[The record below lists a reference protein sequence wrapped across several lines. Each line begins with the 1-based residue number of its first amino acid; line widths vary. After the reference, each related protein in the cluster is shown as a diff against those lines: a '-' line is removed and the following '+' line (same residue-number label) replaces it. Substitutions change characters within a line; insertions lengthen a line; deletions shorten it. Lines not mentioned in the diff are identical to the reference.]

1 MTQRLSI
8 RGHDIAV
15 TTLGDGPEPM
25 VMIHCSLGNH
35 RSLARLAKGFAE
47 THRIRLIDMP
57 GHGNSGPWDGEA
69 DIQGL
74 VSDAAAEVA
83 LPGSHVFGHSF
94 GATAALRMAVDH
106 PARVSR
112 LALYE
117 PVYFTP
123 IIGTPVYDAYLD
135 RFAPFVSEMEAGRH
149 LHAAE
154 IFNGL
159 WGGTPWD
166 MLPALVRRDMAA
178 RIWFIMATERAF
190 EGDVGRVFAPG
201 RLEGLACDVTMM
213 MGQQTE
219 PVMPHV
225 MEAIAARIAG
235 ARLIRFDAAGHMGPL
250 THSGLVAQAMA
261 RSPTS

>member
-1 MTQRLSI
+1 VIERLSI
-8 RGHDIAV
+8 RGHDLAV
-15 TTLGDGPEPM
+15 TTLGHGPLPM

-35 RSLARLAKGFAE
+35 RSLARLAKAFSD

-74 VSDAAAEVA
+74 VSEAAACVA
-83 LPGSHVFGHSF
+83 DPGSHVFGHSF

-106 PARVSR
+106 PDLVTR

-123 IIGTPVYDAYLD
+123 IIGTPVYDAYLA
-135 RFAPFVSEMEAGRH
+135 RFAPFVAEMEAGRH
-149 LHAAE
+149 DRAAE
-154 IFNGL
+154 IFNGM

-166 MLPALVRRDMAA
+166 VLPAFVRRDMAA
-178 RIWFIMATERAF
+178 RIWFIMASERAF

-201 RLEGLACDVTMM
+201 RLDRLACDVTLML
-213 MGQQTE
+213 GQRTE

-235 ARLIRFDAAGHMGPL
+235 ARLIRFDEAGHMGPL
-250 THSGLVAQAMA
+250 THPGLVAQAMA

>member
-1 MTQRLSI
+1 MTDHLTI

-15 TTLGDGPEPM
+15 TTLGDGPLPM

-35 RSLARLAKGFAE
+35 RSLARLAKAFAN
-47 THRIRLIDMP
+47 THCIRLIDMP

-83 LPGSHVFGHSF
+83 EPGSHVFGHSF

-106 PARVSR
+106 PELVSR

-123 IIGTPVYDAYLD
+123 IIGTPAYDAYLA
-135 RFAPFVSEMEAGRH
+135 RFAPFVAEMEAGRH
-149 LHAAE
+149 DSAAE
-154 IFNGL
+154 IFNGM
-159 WGGTPWD
+159 WGGTAWD
-166 MLPALVRRDMAA
+166 VLPAFVRRDMAA
-178 RIWFIMATERAF
+178 RIWFIMASERAF
-190 EGDVGRVFAPG
+190 EGDVGGVFAPG
-201 RLEGLACDVTMM
+201 RLERLICDVTLML
-213 MGQQTE
+213 GHQTE

-225 MEAIAARIAG
+225 MQAIHDRIPG
-235 ARLIRFDAAGHMGPL
+235 SRLVRFEEVGHMGPL
-250 THSGLVAQAMA
+250 THPGLVARTML
-261 RSPTS
+261 